1 MKSCQEKRGIKT
13 GLVVKGE
20 KLSKVRATSDRFG
33 VKGRKAVRRKL
44 NLDRFWIKR
53 RKAVRRKLNFG
64 QVLDQTKK
72 SCQKK
77 AQLWTGLALKEEK
90 LSKVSSTS
98 DKFGIK
104 RRKAVRSKSNFGQVW
119 HQKKK

>member
-1 MKSCQEKRGIKT
+1 MLGESSCQEKRGIKT

-44 NLDRFWIKR
+44 NFE
-53 RKAVRRKLNFG
+53 

-72 SCQKK
+72 SCQK
-77 AQLWTGLALKEEK
+77 
-90 LSKVSSTS
+90 
-98 DKFGIK
+98 
-104 RRKAVRSKSNFGQVW
+104 
-119 HQKKK
+119 